1 MGLNPVQS
9 KEEARE
15 RGRRGGIAS
24 GEARRLKRDAR
35 AVLEALMAGKVKI
48 DNKPMTRMEAICL
61 AQIQKALEGDT
72 RAFSAVLDR
81 LEGKPTET
89 ARVTTDIT
97 SRVVDFGDPSH
108 IIVNLVSSDGEKRD
122 SVDLDGE

>member
-89 ARVTTDIT
+89 AHVTQDVQ
-97 SRVVDFGDPSH
+97 SRVIDFGDQAFPQ
-108 IIVNLVSSDGEKRD
+108 VVLVGPDGTEKRT
-122 SVDLDGE
+122 VELGKE